1 MPVVPR
7 RLHPDLSTSKLWSAP
22 PVELEKMPSYLL
34 GCTVR
39 SVLRQ
44 CCWAPK
50 VLESLEIFVLCVCVQ
65 SCPTFCDP
73 MDCSPLGSPVPGI
86 LQARILEWVA
96 MPSSRASSQPRGQ
109 ICIFWI
115 SCIAGGFFT
124 TELMGKPPQRHY
136 VMWKKT
142 YTHKFLLYDSI
153 YMELNNQ

>member
-1 MPVVPR
+1 MSVWLQHWALAMPVVPR

-73 MDCSPLGSPVPGI
+73 MDCSPPGSSIRGNF
-86 LQARILEWVA
+86 QARILELVA
-96 MPSSRASSQPRGQ
+96 MPSSRASSQPRDQ
-109 ICIFWI
+109 TCFPFI
-115 SCIAGGFFT
+115 SCTGGEFFI
-124 TELMGKPPQRHY
+124 TEPPGKP
-136 VMWKKT
+136 KE
-142 YTHKFLLYDSI
+142 F
-153 YMELNNQ
+153 